1 MITIKKYYSYS
12 LLRHLVYVLILLCIC
27 TFSIF
32 AKPQYVF
39 QFENPIANF
48 ACNENDTSR
57 YEGHYRFENAYR
69 LIEDMLEDKRPLDF
83 AEAVFAVENCMYD
96 GKSCCIKEGN
106 LIHTTCVAESNK
118 IACCVLLLL

>member
-1 MITIKKYYSYS
+1 MC
-12 LLRHLVYVLILLCIC
+12 LLLAH
-27 TFSIF
+27 
-32 AKPQYVF
+32 AEPQYPF
-39 QFENPIANF
+39 QSENPIANF

-96 GKSCCIKEGN
+96 GKILLYQRGQP
-106 LIHTTCVAESNK
+106 HTHNVRGGVEQNSVLRVAIT
-118 IACCVLLLL
+118 IAILETKQNMRGR